1 MFDLSVEP
9 ASGRFSIKSLFMLQR
24 KQTLWMLLAVIC
36 AVLTFYFPF
45 YQGNVVVGKYGHE
58 LRGLTAW
65 PHYINGSSGSILI
78 TLITL
83 LLIIGGLWNIFN
95 FKSRKK
101 QFWVAIGLFLLSLVN
116 ILLYWSRIGKDFE
129 EGGFSL
135 TALIALAIPVFLIM
149 AARGIQKDE
158 KLVKSADRLR

>member
-1 MFDLSVEP
+1 
-9 ASGRFSIKSLFMLQR
+9 MLQR
-24 KQTLWMLLAVIC
+24 KQTIWMVLAVIC
-36 AVLTFYFPF
+36 AVLTFKFPF
-45 YQGNVVVGKYGHE
+45 YQGNVTVGNYGHE

-78 TLITL
+78 TLITIV
-83 LLIIGGLWNIFN
+83 LIIGILWDIVSYKN
-95 FKSRKK
+95 RRR
-101 QFWVAIGLFLLSLVN
+101 QLWVAIGLIVLSLLN
-116 ILLYWSRIGKDFE
+116 ILVYWLHSGKPDFN

-135 TALIALAIPVFLIM
+135 TALLSLAIPVLLIM